1 MIISLIGQVNLIIF
15 SLLAGII
22 TGVFFDIYRLIRGFE
37 NPNKVLTI
45 IQDLLFWTLT
55 SIVIFIFLMYTN
67 KGYINFY
74 VYVCLIIGV
83 YLYLK
88 LLSGVF
94 IRVQYKLIIFN
105 GKVFRVVWNAVLY
118 PANLLFYKLK
128 IKKKKKYKEIA

>member
-1 MIISLIGQVNLIIF
+1 MIISLIDQVRLIIF

-55 SIVIFIFLMYTN
+55 SIVVFIFLMYTN
-67 KGYINFY
+67 EGYINFY

-88 LLSGVF
+88 LISRIF
-94 IRVQYKLIIFN
+94 IKLQYRSLKFN
-105 GKVFRVVWNAVLY
+105 GKLFRVTRNIILY
-118 PANLLFYKLK
+118 PVNLLFYKLK
-128 IKKKKKYKEIA
+128 IKKKDKI

>member
-1 MIISLIGQVNLIIF
+1 MMISLMGQLKLIIF
-15 SLLAGII
+15 SLLSGII

-37 NPNKVLTI
+37 NPNKFLTI

-55 SIVIFIFLMYTN
+55 SIVVFIFLMYTN
-67 KGYINFY
+67 EGYINFY

-88 LLSGVF
+88 LLSRVF
-94 IRVQYKLIIFN
+94 IKLQYRSLKFN
-105 GKVFRVVWNAVLY
+105 GRVVRVVLNVILY

-128 IKKKKKYKEIA
+128 IKKKEKL